1 MGRLQ
6 DTLTHY
12 FLQECLF
19 GKKCRL
25 PTWQSHVH
33 GTGGTETD
41 RPCRNEKKTKG
52 RLSFAREKQPSCT
65 GQMLL
70 MIKPCLLTKRHGG

>member
-1 MGRLQ
+1 MSMGQGALRQ
-6 DTLTHY
+6 IV
-12 FLQECLF
+12 
-19 GKKCRL
+19 
-25 PTWQSHVH
+25 PA
-33 GTGGTETD
+33 GT
-41 RPCRNEKKTKG
+41 KKTKG